1 MLVRQASWTCTLLAQ
16 IVAAVA
22 LPAIRLS
29 GLSPS
34 SGLWVRGPTIVKGG
48 EWMVEQV
55 NDNPALLPDYSL
67 EILWQDGGCDSLVGQ
82 RALYANWFEN
92 LYHLLNGSTVSGIKT
107 VGLIGPDCSPTSVAQ
122 AALAYWIHMPMIS
135 ASSVFPS
142 LSDRS
147 RYPGFWRTMLPD
159 TRLEEAFVATVR
171 SLGFNEVAVI
181 VGEENAASSLPKLL
195 ETVDKFD
202 VELLGPSMFLVPN
215 ANGWLLRQDSA
226 EEGAREIVEELVDLR
241 PSPPRFVILLL
252 RDRRAARA
260 VLCAAFHRGLSSQI
274 TFMTYGW
281 LTPLWWRD
289 LPPGYHCTEQDM
301 DVAVNKTIST
311 QAVQKRSDLGTRLSC
326 SASAT
331 AADFFADMG
340 DALEEAAS
348 SADAVCTYAKML
360 HELIY
365 THGNTLAELEDSS
378 DDIYS
383 QAQQI
388 LEATDFEGT
397 QGRMQFLPG
406 LPDPN
411 GAVEIQQIQISN
423 FNTQMQKTLLARY
436 AAGAFSWLG
445 VEMWFP
451 GGKLAVAS
459 GPSLVN
465 STDFDFGA
473 TGPLL
478 EFVTCSYNTTF
489 DLTSNSC
496 KPCPLAQIYN
506 STLEKCVCM
515 PDVQQEGISACDCAP
530 GMFMSLVQC
539 VLESNRQSC
548 YFSCAQC
555 QPGKFT
561 NSAGAKTCSQCQAG
575 TSSNS
580 NRSTGCSSCPV
591 GSFSGEDGMSSCKQ
605 CPAGH
610 YQLARGRTECMACA
624 PGSFADTS
632 GSSSCKTCHDQAFSS
647 QGGAEACERCDGLF
661 MRVNQARSSCSLGGM
676 LFAAVAGAGV
686 LLGLSISEVLTKFR
700 LQRSEGLWSLSS
712 ETHFVDNIE
721 TDDLQTVV
729 TFPWHHG
736 WQNRGRKSFPISFA
750 GTGHYILDSSRPF
763 HAQVSGT
770 RTLLL
775 FERDGSVLPKSFQ
788 SSMGS
793 AALPFGHAL
802 LHAGWPFPLIV
813 QMPLMLVIA
822 ASLMLISE
830 PHFDESA
837 VALAIPLFVV
847 ILLLACKRK
856 NRHHHRRRLDK
867 AIEDFCKK
875 LGHGDGSIAVDPG
888 PGRAIM
894 LKKLLGF
901 AQHFADFTRDRN
913 MYYVEP
919 NIVRQLTAPYKT
931 SLAEFLGASRLNWF
945 VSHWWGNNFQ
955 DTMNALKQHAIY
967 GKTAEDWS
975 GVSYWICTFSN
986 NQHKLKEEIPGRLE
1000 DSSFFKALH
1009 SGFCEGVCMILD
1021 ERAEPLT
1028 RSWCLFEFLQTVQLS
1043 EKMKDFQGLIF
1054 CHTSGVLD
1062 YGTASVAVAL
1072 GICKRLSNM
1081 RLEDASASTQSDKE
1095 MIDALVISQ
1104 LGSFAN
1110 FDSKLRK
1117 EIIVAL
1123 DAAKLTYEREFQ
1135 ALASAEANSGPGAIL
1150 ESL

>member
-1 MLVRQASWTCTLLAQ
+1 MLVRQAAWTCTLLAQ
-16 IVAAVA
+16 IVAVVA

-34 SGLWVRGPTIVKGG
+34 SGLWEKGASMVNGG
-48 EWMVEQV
+48 EWMVKQV

-82 RALYANWFEN
+82 RALYANWFRKP
-92 LYHLLNGSTVSGIKT
+92 YHLLNGSTVSGIKT
-107 VGLIGPDCSPTSVAQ
+107 VGLIGPDCSPTSLAQ
-122 AALAYWIHMPMIS
+122 AALAYYVRMPMIS
-135 ASSVFPS
+135 ASSTFPS

-147 RYPGFWRTMLPD
+147 QYPGFWRTIVPD
-159 TRLEEAFVATVR
+159 SRLVEAFVATVR
-171 SLGFNEVAVI
+171 SFGFNEVAVI
-181 VGEENAASSLPKLL
+181 ADAEIAASFLPKLL

-202 VELLGPSMFLVPN
+202 VELLGPSMFLGPT

-226 EEGAREIVEELVDLR
+226 EEGAREIVEELVAVR

-252 RDRRAARA
+252 REGRSARA

-274 TFMTYGW
+274 TFMTFGW
-281 LTPLWWRD
+281 LAPLLWWRD

-301 DVAVNKTIST
+301 EVAVNKTIST

-340 DALEEAAS
+340 DAVEEAAS
-348 SADAVCTYAKML
+348 SADVVCTYAKML
-360 HELIY
+360 HEIIY

-423 FNTQMQKTLLARY
+423 FNTQLQKTLLARY

-445 VEMWFP
+445 VEMWLP
-451 GGKLAVAS
+451 DGKLAVAS

-465 STDFDFGA
+465 STHFDFVA
-473 TGPLL
+473 TDPLL
-478 EFVTCSYNTTF
+478 EFVTCNYSTTF

-496 KPCPLAQIYN
+496 KPCPLEQIYN
-506 STLEKCVCM
+506 STLDRCLCR

-530 GMFMSLVQC
+530 GMFMSLVHC
-539 VLESNRQSC
+539 VWESRRQSC

-555 QPGKFT
+555 QPGEFT
-561 NSAGAKTCSQCQAG
+561 NSAGATTCSQCQAG
-575 TSSNS
+575 
-580 NRSTGCSSCPV
+580 
-591 GSFSGEDGMSSCKQ
+591 
-605 CPAGH
+605 
-610 YQLARGRTECMACA
+610 
-624 PGSFADTS
+624 SFADIN

-661 MRVNQARSSCSLGGM
+661 MRVNQARSSCSLSGM

-686 LLGLSISEVLTKFR
+686 LLGLSISEALTKFR

-712 ETHFVDNIE
+712 EPHVVDNIE

-736 WQNRGRKSFPISFA
+736 WKNRGRKSFPIIFA
-750 GTGHYILDSSRPF
+750 GTGHHILDSSRPF

-770 RTLLL
+770 RTLRL

-793 AALPFGHAL
+793 ATLPFGHAL

-837 VALAIPLFVV
+837 VARAITLFVV
-847 ILLLACKRK
+847 ILQLTLKCK
-856 NRHHHRRRLDK
+856 NRRHHRRRLDK

-955 DTMNALKQHAIY
+955 DTMNALKQHAIC

-1009 SGFCEGVCMILD
+1009 SGFCDGVCMILD
-1021 ERAEPLT
+1021 EHAEPLT

-1043 EKMKDFQGLIF
+1043 EKMKDFQGLVF

-1081 RLEDASASTQSDKE
+1081 RLEDASASSQSDKE
-1095 MIDALVISQ
+1095 MIDALVIDQ

-1117 EIIVAL
+1117 EIIEAM
-1123 DAAKLTYEREFQ
+1123 DAAKLAYEREFQ
-1135 ALASAEANSGPGAIL
+1135 ALAPAEANSGPGSSQ